1 MHPITE
7 DTVQVIDYIDG
18 CVPLYSH
25 QVALPCKSTSRIV
38 TKAQ

>member
-7 DTVQVIDYIDG
+7 DTVQVIDYID
-18 CVPLYSH
+18 VYAPLYSH
-25 QVALPCKSTSRIV
+25 QVALPCNSASRIV